1 MEDANRL
8 SALLSVL
15 SGHWDRLSE
24 DMDPQQLSELRDI
37 FSQLETRMEKSGT
50 AADIESAASEFF
62 QAISRFESL
71 RSLIDAGETTMRS
84 GSLPLPE
91 EEIRIKIINYC
102 AIVTDRLKDLK
113 NDRNVI

>member
-8 SALLSVL
+8 SALLGVL

-24 DMDPQQLSELRDI
+24 DMDQNQLSELSDL
-37 FSQLETRMEKSGT
+37 FSRLEFQMGEAGN
-50 AADIESAASEFF
+50 AEQIESAASDFF
-62 QAISRFESL
+62 MAISKFDILKGFLEAK
-71 RSLIDAGETTMRS
+71 DTAMRS

-102 AIVTDRLKDLK
+102 AIV
-113 NDRNVI
+113 NDRIMTMKGDDL